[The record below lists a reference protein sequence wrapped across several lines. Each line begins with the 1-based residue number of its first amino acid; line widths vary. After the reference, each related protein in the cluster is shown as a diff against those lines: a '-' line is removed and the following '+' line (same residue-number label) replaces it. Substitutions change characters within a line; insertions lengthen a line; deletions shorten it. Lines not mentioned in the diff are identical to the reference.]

1 MLDTSAIEAPGQE
14 RLASF
19 LTSGVVG
26 GTGTAR
32 KQLASDAGVRLFD
45 FSFPSP
51 GGDRV
56 TSYLVLPSG
65 ASKHP
70 TIIFHHWGFGSRRS
84 FLAEAKAYARM
95 GVASLLVDAPEMGA
109 RGRGLP
115 RLDNAD
121 IALAYLKRAVVDVRA
136 ALDVLGQAPEV
147 DAARVAYVGH
157 SLGAAILGHLAA
169 LEDRFRGLVGMAPTG
184 RISRT
189 WSLRPTAEYLQAVA
203 PLDGVNFIGSA
214 TRPILLQ
221 FGRADGFVPEREAEI
236 LVRAAPRD
244 TTAAYYGA
252 GHALDDDARY
262 ARSAWLMDV
271 LAHRNA
277 AAPNAFRGVS
287 LPLKERLQGAFAE
300 AAVRTLRRSD

>member
-1 MLDTSAIEAPGQE
+1 MPDAPAIEASDQE
-14 RLASF
+14 FLASF
-19 LTSGVVG
+19 FAYGAVDCRGVSQEQ
-26 GTGTAR
+26 R
-32 KQLASDAGVRLFD
+32 ASDAGLRLFD

-56 TSYLVLPSG
+56 TSYLVLPSN

-115 RLDNAD
+115 RLDDAD
-121 IALAYLKRAVVDVRA
+121 IALAYLKRAVVDVRVA
-136 ALDVLGQAPEV
+136 IDVLGQAPEV

-157 SLGAAILGHLAA
+157 SLGAAILGPLAA
-169 LEDRFRGLVGMAPTG
+169 LEERFAGLVGMAPAG

-189 WSLRPTAEYLQAVA
+189 WSLRPTAEYLQAVS

-214 TRPILLQ
+214 RRPILLQ
-221 FGRADGFVPEREAEI
+221 FGRADGFVPEREAQM

-244 TTAAYYGA
+244 TTAAHYSA
-252 GHALDDDARY
+252 GHALDNDARH
-262 ARSAWLMDV
+262 ARCVWLMDV
-271 LAHRNA
+271 LEHRNA
-277 AAPNAFRGVS
+277 AAPNALRGVS
-287 LPLKERLQGAFAE
+287 LPLKERLQAAVAE